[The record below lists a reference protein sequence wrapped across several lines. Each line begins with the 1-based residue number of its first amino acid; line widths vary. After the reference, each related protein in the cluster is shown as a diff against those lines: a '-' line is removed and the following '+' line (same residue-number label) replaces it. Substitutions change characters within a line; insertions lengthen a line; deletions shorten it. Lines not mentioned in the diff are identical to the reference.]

1 MNKNTNSELILRFTT
16 ISENILDSLK
26 RQLKKV
32 PYFWK
37 ERFVRDKW
45 QMILTDKMP
54 NEYGGMLGELFVD
67 PSKKQIWLNVA
78 VLDEFS
84 DIIYVSFAYYIIME
98 YISLE
103 NSATYTKLVN
113 ENKHAITIFMT
124 SRCNTSVTLDSIF
137 AEIFAFVIET
147 DGKNQ
152 FTPIDEIYQYVK
164 KWVDGS
170 IFNRNISVPRYIEI
184 GIDVYDEQIEII
196 DNVFKNLP
204 SKLQLMFLIK
214 GWKLKVSHEKIGKD
228 NVYGLCSSFDKRI
241 FIRSSARDLERIVLH
256 EFGHYLDMEA
266 GLLSNGPAFKAIFLQ
281 EGYLGYLVKKLY
293 SNDEEFKYGTSN
305 SDEYFADIFYYYMT
319 KSFELKDCAVQSF
332 KFMNEL
338 VKKWR

>member
-1 MNKNTNSELILRFTT
+1 MNKNTNSEPILRSAT
-16 ISENILDSLK
+16 ISKNRLDSLK
-26 RQLKKV
+26 KQLKKV
-32 PYFWK
+32 PHFWRK
-37 ERFVRDKW
+37 RFVQNKW

-54 NEYGGMLGELFVD
+54 NEYGGMFGRIFVN

-78 VLDEFS
+78 VLDVFS
-84 DIIYVSFAYYIIME
+84 NIIYVSFAYYIIME

-103 NSATYTKLVN
+103 DSATYTKLVN
-113 ENKHAITIFMT
+113 KNKQAITIFMT
-124 SRCNTSVTLDSIF
+124 SRGNTSVTLDSIF

-184 GIDVYDEQIEII
+184 GIDVFDEQIEII

-214 GWKLKVSHEKIGKD
+214 SWKLKVSHEKITKD
-228 NVYGLCSSFDKRI
+228 NVYGLCSSLDKRI

-256 EFGHYLDMEA
+256 EFGHYLDMEE
-266 GLLSNGPAFKAIFLQ
+266 GLLSNRPVFKTIFLQ
-281 EGYLGYLVKKLY
+281 EGHLVKKLY

-305 SDEYFADIFYYYMT
+305 SEEYFADIFWYYMT
-319 KSFELKDCAVQSF
+319 NSFELKDCAVQSF
-332 KFMNEL
+332 KFINEL
-338 VKKWR
+338 VKRWR